1 MSEFEDGPGN
11 VFQETLEYL
20 SKMDQVVS
28 GKLVVRESLLD
39 DDGDSRPR
47 SRTSSTGSG
56 SGEAR
61 VYHGSP
67 IQEIREF
74 FNKLHRVVNGK
85 LIAGDSLFDD
95 EEDDDGDMVVVSHS
109 ERR

>member
-1 MSEFEDGPGN
+1 MVTRGRG
-11 VFQETLEYL
+11 L
-20 SKMDQVVS
+20 
-28 GKLVVRESLLD
+28 G
-39 DDGDSRPR
+39 
-47 SRTSSTGSG
+47 SSTGSG
-56 SGEAR
+56 SGKAR

-67 IQEIREF
+67 IKKFEF

-95 EEDDDGDMVVVSHS
+95 EEDDDGMVVVSHS